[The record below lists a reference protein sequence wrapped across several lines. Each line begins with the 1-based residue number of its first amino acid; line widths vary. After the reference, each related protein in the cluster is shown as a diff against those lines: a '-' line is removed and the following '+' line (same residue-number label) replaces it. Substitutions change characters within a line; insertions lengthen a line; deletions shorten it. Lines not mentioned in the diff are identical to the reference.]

1 MLHISI
7 KAEPLFH
14 VFGFPV
20 TNSYLTSLIVLVL
33 LLLISKYYSDESQ
46 RTEKSN
52 AFYVMNTFITGMYNL
67 FKSVVG
73 ERIGVFFPLL
83 GGLFFYILF
92 QNWFGLLPGV
102 GSLLVRVQE
111 QGQTAFIPLFRGA
124 SADLNTTLALGL
136 IAFVCIQYFGIKYVG
151 AAGYF
156 KKFIDMKNPLSFF
169 IGPLEIVSEL
179 SRIISFSF
187 RLFGNIFAGEV
198 LMAVIAFLI
207 PVLVSFPFLVME
219 IFVGFIQALVF
230 SMLTAVFLQ
239 MATAKHSLKE
249 VN

>member
-7 KAEPLFH
+7 KAEPIFSL
-14 VFGFPV
+14 FGFPI
-20 TNSYLTSLIVLVL
+20 TNSFLSSVIVLTILVL
-33 LLLISKYYSDESQ
+33 LSYYYASESQ
-46 RTEKSN
+46 KKDKGTF
-52 AFYVMNTFITGMYNL
+52 FYLIHTFVRGMYEM

-73 ERIGVFFPLL
+73 ERITVFFPLL

-102 GSLLVRVQE
+102 GSVLVRTSE
-111 QGQTAFIPLFRGA
+111 QGKEALVPLLRGA
-124 SADLNTTLALGL
+124 SADLNTTIALGL
-136 IAFVCIQYFGIKYVG
+136 FAFFFIQYFGIKYLG
-151 AAGYF
+151 AGGYF
-156 KKFIDMKNPLSFF
+156 KKFIDVKNPMSYF
-169 IGPLEIVSEL
+169 IGPLEIISEV

-207 PVLVSFPFLVME
+207 PVLVSFPFLIME

-239 MATAKHSLKE
+239 MATAKHHG
-249 VN
+249 